1 MVVRKNVAIRILM
14 AALLGSMLGA
24 AAEPAR
30 APVLVELFTSEG
42 CSSCPP
48 ADRLLETLDTQVV
61 VLGEHV
67 DYWDRLGWR
76 DPYSSHAS
84 TLRQESYARAF
95 GTEGPYTPEM
105 VVDGAVEFVG
115 NDSRRAAEE
124 IARAR
129 GREKVGVR
137 LTRTGAGVRIEI
149 GPGTK
154 SADVILALA
163 DDSGTSEVAAGEN
176 KGRRLH
182 HVAIVRSLRKVGTLK
197 RGAGFSQTIAIPADA
212 GRVIVFVQDGTA
224 GKVFGAAMIGSG
236 TASPNSGQ

>member
-1 MVVRKNVAIRILM
+1 MAIRILM
-14 AALLGSMLGA
+14 AALLGSILGT

-48 ADRLLETLDTQVV
+48 ADRLLEALDTQVV
-61 VLGEHV
+61 VLSEHV

-76 DPYSSHAS
+76 DPYSSHAN

-105 VVDGAVEFVG
+105 VIDGAVEFVG
-115 NDSRRAAEE
+115 NDSRRAADE

-129 GREKVGVR
+129 SREKVGVH
-137 LTRTGAGVRIEI
+137 LTRTAAGVLIEI
-149 GPGTK
+149 DPGTK
-154 SADVILALA
+154 SADVMLALA
-163 DDSGTSEVAAGEN
+163 DDSGTSEVVAGEN

-182 HVAIVRSLRKVGTLK
+182 HVAILRSLRKVGALK
-197 RGAGFSQTIAIPADA
+197 HGTRFSQTVTVPADA
-212 GRVIVFVQDGTA
+212 GRVIVFVQDGTV
-224 GKVFGAAMIGSG
+224 GKVFGAAMIGSASG